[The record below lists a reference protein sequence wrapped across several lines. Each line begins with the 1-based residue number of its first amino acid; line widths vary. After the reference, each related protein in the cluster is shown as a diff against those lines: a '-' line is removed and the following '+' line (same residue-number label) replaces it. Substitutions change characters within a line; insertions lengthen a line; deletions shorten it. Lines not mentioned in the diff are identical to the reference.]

1 MYYYL
6 KGTIVEQGE
15 NYIVIDVG
23 GIGYQVLVMHPLD
36 FPLFEL
42 VLVYV
47 AHIVREDEEYFVG
60 FKDLQEKKVFNQLI
74 SVKGIGPR
82 TALTALRGISIDEFI
97 ACIQNEDIKRLKKLE
112 GIGPKAASQIILDLQ
127 GVLAL
132 EEVQPTTK
140 LNKAQED
147 AKIAL
152 KNLGFKV
159 KDIEECL
166 KKIDDDTLKTEEYIT
181 LVLRTIRKG

>member
-1 MYYYL
+1 MIYSVTG
-6 KGTIVEQGE
+6 KPM
-15 NYIVIDVG
+15 VID
-23 GIGYQVLVMHPLD
+23 
-36 FPLFEL
+36 ENT
-42 VLVYV
+42 V
-47 AHIVREDEEYFVG
+47 AISNGAVAYEVVASTNTIYNLSRKTENVTLLTYLYVREDEMRLFG
-60 FKDLQEKKVFNQLI
+60 FENLSEKALFLNLI
-74 SVKGIGPR
+74 SV
-82 TALTALRGISIDEFI
+82 S
-97 ACIQNEDIKRLKKLE
+97 

-159 KDIEECL
+159 KDIEDCL